1 MKNYLKK
8 HKKVFFWAAGAT
20 LAAFFLVWLSRR
32 DLGFAQWYATAVFPI
47 FPSTIGRLMSPIPF
61 SVYEFVLS
69 ILILG
74 GVGLLIAIAFLLV
87 RRPETGKRLASG
99 LFLTLLTAV
108 PAVLLMLSLTTSI
121 NYGRDTFAEAAGYEL
136 RDSAVEEL
144 ESLCYE
150 LVDQI
155 NEVSGQIPTDQ
166 MGCLTLRDYPLHQKT
181 KAAMQNLGTEHPTL
195 SGYYPNPK
203 PVTFSRG
210 MSHLRLTGMYSPFTV
225 EANYNAHCPDYEI
238 AYTICHELA
247 HLKGWIREDEA
258 GFIAY
263 LACRQSGEPELVYSG
278 CMNGLSYAMNALYRA
293 GGRDCYNAVYG
304 SLSETA
310 KTDFRV
316 SSAYWRNFETKVAEV
331 SNAVNDGYLKAN
343 AQQDGVQSYGRMVD
357 LMLAERRSR

>member
-1 MKNYLKK
+1 M
-8 HKKVFFWAAGAT
+8 
-20 LAAFFLVWLSRR
+20 
-32 DLGFAQWYATAVFPI
+32 
-47 FPSTIGRLMSPIPF
+47 
-61 SVYEFVLS
+61 YEFVLS

-99 LFLTLLTAV
+99 LFLTLLTAA

-150 LVDQI
+150 LVEQI

-195 SGYYPNPK
+195 SGYYPDPK
-203 PVTFSRG
+203 PVTFSWG

-225 EANYNAHCPDYEI
+225 EANYNAHCPDSTTRSLTRSVMSWPI
-238 AYTICHELA
+238 
-247 HLKGWIREDEA
+247 
-258 GFIAY
+258 
-263 LACRQSGEPELVYSG
+263 S
-278 CMNGLSYAMNALYRA
+278 RA
-293 GGRDCYNAVYG
+293 GSGRTRRDSSLIWPAG
-304 SLSETA
+304 SRGS
-310 KTDFRV
+310 
-316 SSAYWRNFETKVAEV
+316 RNWFIPA
-331 SNAVNDGYLKAN
+331 A
-343 AQQDGVQSYGRMVD
+343 
-357 LMLAERRSR
+357 